1 MCVYERERTVGV
13 KMSEVQVSLA
23 GLVQLHGVGLWGAQ
37 QVEASQGI
45 TRQRRGGLCCAAH
58 PLSQE
63 AALSRVLAGVALEDG
78 CFWPAGGDS
87 EATVN
92 QIPGQKHKN
101 NL

>member
-1 MCVYERERTVGV
+1 M

-23 GLVQLHGVGLWGAQ
+23 GLVQVHGVGLWGAQ

-45 TRQRRGGLCCAAH
+45 TRQRGGGLCCAAH

-63 AALSRVLAGVALEDG
+63 AAVSRVLAGVALEDG
-78 CFWPAGGDS
+78 CLWPAGGDS
-87 EATVN
+87 EANVI
-92 QIPGQKHKN
+92 QILAQKHKN